1 MGNIIR
7 KNIFNEKKSNSS
19 KIFIILMIFV
29 AVLIFGYGGF
39 IIIFSIQSPNISIN
53 DFGVF
58 GDSFG
63 ILSSFFTSLAFIGA
77 LWAIYLQR
85 KDVEATLEELKQSRE
100 ASEKSTMLLNKQ
112 NKIQATNCK
121 VSILT
126 TLIEDLNV
134 QIREAVN
141 VPKQRRNLILEQN
154 EYIKE
159 LKSSFNKLKELKD
172 GNI

>member
-1 MGNIIR
+1 M
-7 KNIFNEKKSNSS
+7 
-19 KIFIILMIFV
+19 
-29 AVLIFGYGGF
+29 
-39 IIIFSIQSPNISIN
+39 
-53 DFGVF
+53 
-58 GDSFG
+58 
-63 ILSSFFTSLAFIGA
+63 AFIGA